1 MMYLAMKKLIPS
13 LAVLTGFLSLTKS
26 AFAQIQIVRPGVGY
40 TNISDFIN
48 AVIRLAF
55 ILALVIVLIMM
66 IWGAMQW
73 IFSGGEK
80 EAVGSARG
88 RIIHALIG
96 LAILAVAFAL
106 VVIAGQF
113 VGIDLLGRL
122 IIPSPEQPTPPIPK
136 PAQ

>member
-1 MMYLAMKKLIPS
+1 MKKIIS
-13 LAVLTGFLSLTKS
+13 AATIGATFLTFVKS

-40 TNISDFIN
+40 TTISDFIN

-55 ILALVIVLIMM
+55 ILALIIVLIML
-66 IWGAMQW
+66 IWGAIQW

-80 EAVGSARG
+80 EAVGSARD

-96 LAILAVAFAL
+96 LTILAVAFAL
-106 VVIAGQF
+106 VVLAGQF

-122 IIPSPEQPTPPIPK
+122 IIPSPDQPTPSIPK

>member
-1 MMYLAMKKLIPS
+1 MMYIAMKKLAP
-13 LAVLTGFLSLTKS
+13 LAALTGFLGMAPA
-26 AFAQIQIVRPGVGY
+26 AFAQIQIVKPGVGY
-40 TNISDFIN
+40 SNISDFIN
-48 AVIRLAF
+48 AIIRLAF
-55 ILALVIVLIMM
+55 ILALIIVLVMM
-66 IWGAMQW
+66 IWGAVQW

-80 EAVGSARG
+80 EAVAGARD

-122 IIPSPEQPTPPIPK
+122 IIPSPDQPTPTIPK

>member
-1 MMYLAMKKLIPS
+1 MMYITMKKLAPLVT
-13 LAVLTGFLSLTKS
+13 LAGFLSLTKS
-26 AFAQIQIVRPGVGY
+26 AFAQIQIQRPGVGY
-40 TNISDFIN
+40 ANISDFIN
-48 AVIRLAF
+48 ALIRLAF
-55 ILALVIVLIMM
+55 IIALIVVLIML
-66 IWGAMQW
+66 IWGAVQW

-80 EAVGSARG
+80 EAVAGARD

-122 IIPSPEQPTPPIPK
+122 IIPSPDQPTPTIPK

>member
-1 MMYLAMKKLIPS
+1 MMYIAMKKLAP
-13 LAVLTGFLSLTKS
+13 LAALTGFLGMAPA
-26 AFAQIQIVRPGVGY
+26 AFAQIQIVKPGVGY
-40 TNISDFIN
+40 ANISDFIN

-55 ILALVIVLIMM
+55 ILALVIVLVMM
-66 IWGAMQW
+66 IWGAVQW

-80 EAVGSARG
+80 EAVAGARD

-113 VGIDLLGRL
+113 VGIDLLGKL
-122 IIPSPEQPTPPIPK
+122 IIPSPDQPTPTIPK